1 MSSLPGLKL
10 RTTLVKM
17 VEVDIVLKRPDTLT
31 LTIVE
36 FIKVVIKVV
45 AMVEVERGLKIPD
58 IIPLKIVYQEFML
71 TVEVDIGLRQ
81 STLPT
86 ITKVAILNFQVCNF
100 FLVLLTK
107 MFKKMIEC
115 NILVMS
121 MIGVI

>member
-1 MSSLPGLKL
+1 MKFIIV
-10 RTTLVKM
+10 VKM